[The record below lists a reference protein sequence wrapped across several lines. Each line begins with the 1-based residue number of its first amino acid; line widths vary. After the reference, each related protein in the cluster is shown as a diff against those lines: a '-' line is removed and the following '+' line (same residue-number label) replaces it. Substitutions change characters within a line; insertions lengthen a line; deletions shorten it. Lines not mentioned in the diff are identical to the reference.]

1 MINYFRIAKIVSLH
15 GIKGDLKCI
24 STTFDN
30 DRFNLLKKIYVI
42 DESEY
47 ELLEKNNIDYQKEIS
62 DIKFL
67 NNAIVFKIKG
77 VDSVEDA
84 KKYIGREI
92 YINRE
97 EALPLKTDEYYI
109 PDLILCDVYDT
120 KMIHIGKVVDVD
132 INNKDDIL
140 VVRKDKKDI
149 FIPMVK
155 AFIKSINIAEKKI
168 IVELIE
174 GML

>member
-1 MINYFRIAKIVSLH
+1 MINYFRIAKIVSSH

-30 DRFNLLKKIYVI
+30 KRFNLLKKIYVI
-42 DESEY
+42 KESEY
-47 ELLEKNNIDYQKEIS
+47 ELLTKNDLNYQKEIS

-67 NNAIVFKIKG
+67 NNALVFHING
-77 VDSVEDA
+77 VDSVEEA

-97 EALPLKTDEYYI
+97 EALSLKTDEYYI
-109 PDLILCDVYDT
+109 PDLVKCDVYDSDMT
-120 KMIHIGKVVDVD
+120 HIGKVVDVD

-140 VVRKDKKDI
+140 VVRSDKKDI
-149 FIPMVK
+149 LIPMVK
-155 AFIKSINIAEKKI
+155 AFIKSIDISEKKI